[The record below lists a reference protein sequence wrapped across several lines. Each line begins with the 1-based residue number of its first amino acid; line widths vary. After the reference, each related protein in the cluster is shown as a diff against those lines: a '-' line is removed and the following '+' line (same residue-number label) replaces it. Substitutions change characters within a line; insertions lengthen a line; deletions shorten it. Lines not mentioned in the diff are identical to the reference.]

1 GRTSG
6 SFPNTN
12 IHSVEGS
19 NPVWMHAYDN
29 EWYKPTEGGDTVL
42 TGSHASPESGSSD
55 SLDENAIIEA
65 VDGADAGSLP
75 STAYVWSEEM
85 SESRFRSNQSSFR
98 SVRGAALRLERGI
111 TARIA

>member
-1 GRTSG
+1 
-6 SFPNTN
+6 
-12 IHSVEGS
+12 
-19 NPVWMHAYDN
+19 
-29 EWYKPTEGGDTVL
+29 
-42 TGSHASPESGSSD
+42 PESGSSD

-98 SVRGAALRLERGI
+98 SVRGAGLRLERG
-111 TARIA
+111 TTDRLKRSDRSTYKRNLYVATPSVLQPERNGCLKKTQLFEDKL